1 MAWPR
6 TLTYVV
12 EPLPPER
19 MRVSDVERKVVEQ
32 RLNRAHA
39 DGQLDLD
46 ELDTRLA
53 ALWQSKTRGD
63 LAMLTVDLPLVPT
76 QMPIQEPAPFPHP
89 AQFQQPMLYQPPPPM
104 RPRRSGGRTAMRVLT
119 TIWAAVSALNFAI
132 WLIVSISDLHI
143 HYPWF
148 IWVVGPWGAVLGTIW
163 LSMNAGRER
172 GSQ

>member
-1 MAWPR
+1 
-6 TLTYVV
+6 
-12 EPLPPER
+12 

-63 LAMLTVDLPLVPT
+63 LALLIIDLPAVPT
-76 QMPIQEPAPFPHP
+76 QPPMPVPP
-89 AQFQQPMLYQPPPPM
+89 PMPYQPPPPP
-104 RPRRSGGRTAMRVLT
+104 RPRRGGGRIAMRVLT
-119 TIWAAVSALNFAI
+119 TIWAAISALNFAI

-163 LSMNAGRER
+163 LSMNAGQDHGR
-172 GSQ
+172 GHGHQ